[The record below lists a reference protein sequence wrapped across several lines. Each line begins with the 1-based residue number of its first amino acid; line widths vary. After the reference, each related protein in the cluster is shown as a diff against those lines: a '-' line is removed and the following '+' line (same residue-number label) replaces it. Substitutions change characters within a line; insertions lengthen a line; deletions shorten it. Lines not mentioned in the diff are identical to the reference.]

1 MLRPGDAGAVFI
13 TVTDTTTQNA
23 VTPVEA
29 TTFAS
34 LSLAEPL
41 LRALERMN
49 FTVPTPIQAGA
60 IPSVMAGRD
69 LLGIAQTGTGK
80 TGGFLL
86 PILHQLIENPK
97 RTRRHG
103 TRVLI
108 LAPTRELAQQIE
120 ADCRK
125 FSAELRM
132 RIVSILGG
140 VGRQPQVDRMAP
152 GVDVVVGTPG
162 RICDLME
169 TNHLKLDEVE
179 HFVLDEADRMLD
191 LGFIHDIRRIMA
203 LLPQKRQSL
212 LFSATMPGEIGRL
225 ANSLLREPVKVEI
238 TPSEPTPNRIE
249 QHVHFVNQSDKRM
262 LLSDL
267 LADQAMSR
275 VIIFTRTK
283 HGADRVAEHLV
294 HNGVDAEALHG
305 NKSQSARV
313 RSLDRFRSGRARVL
327 VATDIAA
334 RGIDVPQITHVVNF
348 DLPNEPESYV
358 HRIGRTARAGHA
370 GIAISFC
377 DPSERPFLRSIERL
391 TKVPLQPA
399 GPVPQPAERATL
411 APRKPAHVDPRSK
424 QGFGGGRDEQG
435 NRPRRSFKPRNDGGR
450 QRSAA

>member
-1 MLRPGDAGAVFI
+1 MTI
-13 TVTDTTTQNA
+13 STTNT

-29 TTFAS
+29 TNFAS

-41 LRALERMN
+41 LRALDRMK
-49 FTVPTPIQAGA
+49 FTTPTPIQAGA
-60 IPSVMAGRD
+60 IPAVMAGRD

-80 TGGFLL
+80 TGAFLL
-86 PILHQLIENPK
+86 PILHQLIQDPK
-97 RTRRHG
+97 RTRARG
-103 TRVLI
+103 TRVLV

-125 FSAELRM
+125 FSADQRM

-162 RICDLME
+162 RICDLMD
-169 TNHLKLDEVE
+169 TRDLRLDEVS

-191 LGFIHDIRRIMA
+191 LGFIHDIRRVMA
-203 LLPQKRQSL
+203 QLPQKRQSL
-212 LFSATMPGEIGRL
+212 LFSATMPAEIGRL
-225 ANSLLREPVKVEI
+225 ASGLLHDPVRVEI
-238 TPSEPTPNRIE
+238 TPLEPTPNRID
-249 QHVHFVNQSDKRM
+249 QYVHFVPQSEKRII
-262 LLSDL
+262 LSDL
-267 LADQAMSR
+267 LADQSMSR

-283 HGADRVAEHLV
+283 HGADRVTEHLV

-305 NKSQSARV
+305 NKSQSART
-313 RSLDRFRSGRARVL
+313 RSLERFRSGRARVL

-370 GIAISFC
+370 GIAISLC
-377 DPSERPFLRSIERL
+377 DQSERPYLRLIERL
-391 TKVPLQPA
+391 TKVPLQVA
-399 GPVPQPAERATL
+399 GPVPQAAERPSI
-411 APRKPAHVDPRSK
+411 APRKPAHVDPRSES
-424 QGFGGGRDEQG
+424 GHRHGDNARRSFRPRNGGGRQD
-435 NRPRRSFKPRNDGGR
+435 
-450 QRSAA
+450 RSAA